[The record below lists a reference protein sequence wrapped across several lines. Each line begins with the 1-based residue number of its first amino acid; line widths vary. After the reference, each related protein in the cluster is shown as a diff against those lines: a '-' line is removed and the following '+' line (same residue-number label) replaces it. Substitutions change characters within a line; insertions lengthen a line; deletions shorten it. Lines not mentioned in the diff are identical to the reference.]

1 VSNRN
6 MGLSRWLTVVRRIF
20 LGLVLLVV
28 LLSISLR
35 VRTYLLTRRIHE
47 VLAGLERVEVDKT
60 TEAELLK
67 AVPYLGSWLEPQGRG
82 ADLSS

>member
-1 VSNRN
+1 

-28 LLSISLR
+28 LLSIGLR
-35 VRTYLLTRRIHE
+35 LRTYLLTRKVHE

-60 TEAELLK
+60 TETELLK
-67 AVPYLGSWLEPQGRG
+67 AVPHLVFGWASKGGERTYLVKS
-82 ADLSS
+82 